1 MYACLGWSWKD
12 QMKRRDRGPLNR
24 GSSARKLA
32 SEEAIRCLHLQHCH
46 YCAIM
51 QMCPCKK
58 CEYFLYPHLQLAW
71 CCPWPIFCF
80 EGYRTEPKGASGKT
94 RQIWHLSWNLD
105 LHTRESGNKRIK
117 PPIPS
122 FQIPVSL
129 FLFHSLQIDIL
140 YSVILRINNLVLFD
154 IWMVLND

>member
-1 MYACLGWSWKD
+1 MHVLAGLGRTKWKEGIAVLWIGD
-12 QMKRRDRGPLNR
+12 
-24 GSSARKLA
+24 
-32 SEEAIRCLHLQHCH
+32 HLPENWPQKKQLGVSIYNIVIIVILCK
-46 YCAIM
+46 CA
-51 QMCPCKK
+51 PAKNVST
-58 CEYFLYPHLQLAW
+58 LYPHLQLAW

-94 RQIWHLSWNLD
+94 RQTYLSWNLD

-122 FQIPVSL
+122 FQIPMSL
-129 FLFHSLQIDIL
+129 FLFHSLQIGIL
-140 YSVILRINNLVLFD
+140 YSVILWINNLVLFD